1 MKVIATIGEL
11 RTALKSERLG
21 GKSIGLVPTMGYLH
35 IGHMEL
41 VRRSKAACRRHRGL
55 HFRQSDPVRAE

>member
-11 RTALKSERLG
+11 RAALKSERLD

-41 VRRSKAACRRHRGL
+41 VRRSKAACQCHRGL
-55 HFRQSDPVRAE
+55 DLRQPDPVRAE